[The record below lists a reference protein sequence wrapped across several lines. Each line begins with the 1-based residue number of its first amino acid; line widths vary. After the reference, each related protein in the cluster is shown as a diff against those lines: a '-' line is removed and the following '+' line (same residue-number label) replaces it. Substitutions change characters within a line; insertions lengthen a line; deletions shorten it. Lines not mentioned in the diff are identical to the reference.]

1 MHNVEQ
7 AELVKKHYNNVSGR
21 WGDFYDPT
29 MTFSNY
35 NFLVRKQHVLDL
47 FDKLG
52 GRFLDAG
59 CGTGDFVPDL
69 LARGDEVCAVDFA
82 EEMVEQAE
90 RRIGANGHQGRVRFS
105 VGDVCNLA
113 FPADHFDGIIGVGLI
128 EYITDYSAAFRE
140 MFRVLKPGGILV
152 VTVPNIVSPF
162 MAYETLVPK
171 CKGVVKSA
179 LAGLGLRE
187 PERAYYQRHFV
198 PWALDRELRRIGFRK
213 TDASYC
219 TYGFFS
225 SHGLESFSLNLT
237 RKLDGYARSPVGML
251 GTNYIVKV
259 EKP

>member
-7 AELVKKHYNNVSGR
+7 AELVKKHYNKVSGT

-47 FDKLG
+47 FDKRG

-59 CGTGDFVPDL
+59 CGTGDFLPDL

-82 EEMVEQAE
+82 EEMIEQAA
-90 RRIGANGHQGRVRFS
+90 RRLGGSGHRARVRFS
-105 VGDVCNLA
+105 VGDVCNLE
-113 FPADHFDGIIGVGLI
+113 FPAEHFDGIIGVGLI
-128 EYITDYSAAFRE
+128 EYLTDYNAAFKE

-162 MAYETLVPK
+162 MAYETFVPK

-225 SHGLESFSLNLT
+225 SHGLESLSLNLT